1 MSVDI
6 TRSKQKPNQKTA
18 PELTVSLTVNDLKGK
33 TVAFAASGGLD
44 SCTVTRWLTEAGVT
58 VVCFTADM
66 AQPDEVDMAGVEQ
79 RMRACGATDFVTL
92 DLKDAIAEA
101 GLEVIQSQ
109 ACYEGRY
116 WNTTGIGRHV
126 IVAGMVK
133 AMRERKIKILSHGAT
148 GRGNDQVRFQLNT
161 NMLAPDF
168 QIYAPWRDEN
178 FLKRFGGRSEM
189 IDYCTERK
197 LPIKASKDAPYSTDA
212 NLLGLTHEAGKLES
226 LETGPWFITP
236 GMGVLPK
243 DAPDEPEKVTI
254 RFEQGRPVAIN
265 GKHVTAFGAIT
276 LANEIGGGHGV
287 GIASHLVENRFVGVK
302 SRGVYEAPGMEV
314 LGTAYAYL
322 LQLVLDR
329 RARELF
335 DQLSLFLSKQIY
347 QGYGFDLAAH
357 MAREALAP
365 TVKLMT
371 GTIAL
376 NLYKGHAYFAAA
388 TDVPHQMYSESNAS
402 MEAIGE
408 FNHADSE
415 GFLSVLQVSARALAA
430 NGQVVAPEWA
440 K

>member
-1 MSVDI
+1 V
-6 TRSKQKPNQKTA
+6 
-18 PELTVSLTVNDLKGK
+18 TVNDLKGR

-44 SCTVTRWLTEAGVT
+44 SCTITKWLTEHGVA
-58 VVCFTADM
+58 VVCFCADM
-66 AQPDEVDMAGVEQ
+66 AQPDETDFAEIEK
-79 RMRACGATDFVTL
+79 RMRACGAADFIAL
-92 DLKDAIAEA
+92 DLKDSIAEA
-101 GLEVIQSQ
+101 GLEIIQSQ

-126 IVAGMVK
+126 IVAGMVR
-133 AMRERKIKILSHGAT
+133 AMRKKGIDIISHGAT
-148 GRGNDQVRFQLNT
+148 GRGNDQVRFQLCT

-168 QIYAPWRDEN
+168 QVYAPWRDEI

-189 IDYCTERK
+189 IDYCHERK
-197 LPIKASKDAPYSTDA
+197 LPIKASRNAPYSTDA

-236 GMGVLPK
+236 GMGVLQK
-243 DAPDEPEKVTI
+243 DAPDKPEQITV
-254 RFEQGRPVAIN
+254 RFMHGRPVELN
-265 GKHVTAFGAIT
+265 GKKVNAFEAISK
-276 LANEIGGGHGV
+276 ANEIGGGNGV

-302 SRGVYEAPGMEV
+302 SRGVYEAPGMEL
-314 LGTAYAYL
+314 LGSAYAYL
-322 LQLVLDR
+322 LQLVVDR
-329 RARELF
+329 RGRELF

-347 QGYGFDLAAH
+347 QGYGFDLASH

-365 TVKLMT
+365 ITKLAT

-376 NLYKGHAYFAAA
+376 NLYKGHVYFASAS
-388 TDVPHQMYSESNAS
+388 DVPHQLYSESNAS

-415 GFLSVLQVSARALAA
+415 GFLRVLQVSARALAA
-430 NGQVVAPEWA
+430 SKQVAPPAWA